1 MARIRKTPLFLIIF
15 IVVIAV
21 AAGGYF
27 VRKSTQ
33 GGAAASADS
42 TAADSTLAKADSSD
56 TEEDDEKKG
65 PDPVPVEISIASPRQ
80 ISSYY
85 YTTASLEPE
94 RKVDL
99 LAKVVGQVTGLK
111 VEEGDLVEAGALLCQ
126 IEEGELRVTLDEARI
141 NKDQQEREFNRI
153 KSMYDERLVS
163 DKEFSDAKYQFELA
177 SNKHEAAK
185 VRYEHTKVRA
195 PFKGVVTKRYVD
207 LGQNLGVGTQLFE
220 IADTEPLLVRMYLPE
235 NEVKDIRLRQVVT
248 IEPDNQEGV
257 SLTVRVIRISPEVDQ
272 RTGTVKVTAE
282 TYGTAMPGSFARI
295 KVVTDTRKGSL
306 TIPRR
311 GLISDAGELY
321 VYVAQADSV
330 VKADVQVGY
339 QDEQFAEVLNGV
351 ELGDSV
357 VVVGTGGLR
366 TGTKIKVLE
375 PTMQEELTRQ
385 DQDSSA
391 ASN

>member
-1 MARIRKTPLFLIIF
+1 MARIGKKPLFLIIF
-15 IVVIAV
+15 AIVSVV
-21 AAGGYF
+21 FVGGYF
-27 VRKSTQ
+27 VRQSVQ

-42 TAADSTLAKADSSD
+42 TGADSTLAKADSTD
-56 TEEDDEKKG
+56 AEDDEDKG
-65 PDPVPVEISIASPRQ
+65 PDPVPVEVAIASPRQ

-99 LAKVVGQVTGLK
+99 LAKVVGQVTKLK

-141 NKDQQEREFNRI
+141 NKEQQEREFQRI
-153 KSMYDERLVS
+153 QSMFDEKLVS
-163 DKEFSDAKYQFELA
+163 DKEYSDAKYQFELA
-177 SNKHEAAK
+177 SNKYEAAK
-185 VRYEHTKVRA
+185 VRYEHTRVRA

-207 LGQNLGVGTQLFE
+207 LGQNLSVGAQLFE

-235 NEVKDIRLRQVVT
+235 NEVKDIRLRQIVS
-248 IEPDNQEGV
+248 IEPDNQAGV
-257 SLTVRVIRISPEVDQ
+257 SLAGRVIRIAPEVDQ

-295 KVVTDTRKGSL
+295 KIVTDTREGSL

-330 VKADVQVGY
+330 VKADVQIGY
-339 QDEQFAEVLNGV
+339 QDEQFAEVLHGV

-375 PTMQEELTRQ
+375 PKMQEELTRQ